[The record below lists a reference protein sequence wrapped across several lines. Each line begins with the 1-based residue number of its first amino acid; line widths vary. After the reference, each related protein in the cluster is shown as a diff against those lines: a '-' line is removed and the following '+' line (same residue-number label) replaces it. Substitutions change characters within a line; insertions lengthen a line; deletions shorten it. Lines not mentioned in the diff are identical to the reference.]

1 MLYNDNY
8 IFLDLGGDDMA
19 RRQKTLEEQLA
30 NAQADL
36 TKAKEAVTQC
46 ESRIKDIKQQ
56 IDDRDMKEAFAIMK
70 ANNISVGQL
79 QALLSKQGQTKSERK
94 TA

>member
-1 MLYNDNY
+1 
-8 IFLDLGGDDMA
+8 MA

-30 NAQADL
+30 NAQSDL
-36 TKAKEAVTQC
+36 DRAKEAVNQC
-46 ESRIKDIKQQ
+46 ESRIKDIKRQ

-79 QALLSKQGQTKSERK
+79 QVLLSKQSQTKSERK

>member
-1 MLYNDNY
+1 MKNILTTNR
-8 IFLDLGGDDMA
+8 IGGEDMA

-36 TKAKEAVTQC
+36 TKAKEAVNQC
-46 ESRIKDIKQQ
+46 ESRIKDIKRQ

-79 QALLSKQGQTKSERK
+79 QALLSKQGQTRAERK

>member
-1 MLYNDNY
+1 MKNILTTNHT
-8 IFLDLGGDDMA
+8 GGENMA

-36 TKAKEAVTQC
+36 TKAKEAVIQC
-46 ESRIKDIKQQ
+46 ESRIKDIRQQ

-79 QALLSKQGQTKSERK
+79 QVLLSKQSQTKSERK

>member
-1 MLYNDNY
+1 
-8 IFLDLGGDDMA
+8 MA

>member
-1 MLYNDNY
+1 
-8 IFLDLGGDDMA
+8 MA

-36 TKAKEAVTQC
+36 DKAKETVSQC
-46 ESRIKDIKQQ
+46 ESRIKDIKRQ

-79 QALLSKQGQTKSERK
+79 QVLLSKQSQTKSERK